1 MLLTERLLFDRG
13 ADVVLAC
20 LHCLECRNAAHVVFD
35 IFAGSFHGDAC
46 VGPCYIVQFTFQL
59 FNYDSKMAIYE
70 ILQHP
75 DERLSQPG
83 RVVEEVTP
91 EIKRIVENMF
101 ETLYAATNCAAL
113 AATQLGIPLRITVI
127 DFSEKKD
134 QPLCL
139 INPEVISGEGETFT
153 AEGCMSVANVH
164 EKVKRYERVVVRA
177 MDLDGE
183 IKEYVEDGFMA
194 KCMQHEIDHLN
205 GVLFIDHL
213 SALKRKIVNLRFRR
227 G

>member
-1 MLLTERLLFDRG
+1 
-13 ADVVLAC
+13 
-20 LHCLECRNAAHVVFD
+20 
-35 IFAGSFHGDAC
+35 
-46 VGPCYIVQFTFQL
+46 
-59 FNYDSKMAIYE
+59 MAIYD

-83 RVVEEVTP
+83 QIVEAVTP

-101 ETLYAATNCAAL
+101 ETHYAAPNCAAL

-139 INPEVISGEGETFT
+139 INPEVIAGEGETFT
-153 AEGCMSVANVH
+153 AEGCMSIAKVH
-164 EKVKRYERVVVRA
+164 EKVRRYERVTVRA
-177 MDLDGE
+177 MNLDG
-183 IKEYVEDGFMA
+183 KVQEYHEEGFMA

-205 GVLFIDHL
+205 GVLFIDRL
-213 SALKRKIVNLRFRR
+213 SALKQKIINLRFRR